1 MRGWL
6 WLKGMKQDARHW
18 RGLPEEF
25 AARTGAR
32 VVPLDP
38 PGVGSQAGRR
48 APSTVRAMTD
58 DLRVRWLEERGD
70 DGPWGMVGLSLGG
83 MVTLDWAARYPDD
96 FAVVV
101 LGNTSAGG
109 VSPPWHRMR
118 PRALA
123 HLVRASRGGDGVL
136 RERAFLQVVSSR
148 DDAVHAHHASVEHA
162 AWQAEIPATPRTM
175 VSQLLAGARFRAPE
189 AVRASVHVI
198 VGEADRLVDPRCGRA
213 LATRLGAV
221 LHAIPGA
228 GHDLSLDAPRA
239 LLDVLA
245 EIDAES
251 GSGTA
256 SSQVL
261 AKT

>member
-18 RGLPEEF
+18 RALPAQF
-25 AARTGAR
+25 AERTGAR
-32 VVPLDP
+32 VVALDP
-38 PGVGSQAGRR
+38 PGVGSQADRP
-48 APSTVRAMTD
+48 APPSVRAMTD
-58 DLRVRWLEERGD
+58 DLRARWLAVRGE

-83 MVTLDWAARYPDD
+83 MVTMDWAARYPDD

-123 HLVRASRGGDGVL
+123 HLVRASRGSDGVQ

-148 DDAVHAHHASVEHA
+148 DDVAHAHHASVEHA

-175 VSQLLAGARFRAPE
+175 VSQLLAGARFRAPS
-189 AVRASVHVI
+189 AVGPPVHVI
-198 VGEADRLVDPRCGRA
+198 VGDADRLVDPRCGRA
-213 LATRLGAV
+213 LAARLGAE
-221 LHAIPGA
+221 LHTLPGA
-228 GHDLSLDAPRA
+228 GHDLSLDVPDL

-245 EIDAES
+245 DVDRKFV
-251 GSGTA
+251 TA
-256 SSQVL
+256 RAPGL
-261 AKT
+261 